1 MQATDDHGT
10 APTETTQRFPCAQ
23 CGAELHYAPGTESLR
38 CGHCGYENR
47 ITPSTARVQEL
58 DFHQVVA
65 ELTAREN
72 RQESIVNH
80 CDACGAEYSF
90 DPAVHADTCPFCGSA
105 AVAGT
110 TRHRHLQV
118 NALLPFAIPAGQ
130 ARDLFR
136 RWLRR
141 LWFAPGKLKRY
152 GRDDSKLTGMY
163 VPYWTYDAAT
173 VTAYEG
179 MRGDYYQVPETYQTV
194 ENGQTVTRTRMVT
207 NIRWSPAAGTVARD
221 FDDVLVLASQTLSGY
236 LTEALEPWDL
246 QNVRPYQEEYL
257 SGFRSEMYQLDP
269 AQGFDRARQIM
280 ARTIT
285 VDVARDIGG
294 DQQQIAR
301 LDTRYGDIRCKHIL
315 LPIWVSAFRF
325 RNKTYRFLVNGR
337 TGEVQ
342 GERPYSPWK
351 IIAAVIFGVV
361 LAAVLALLFS
371 QQGQVH
377 YYYPHSAYPF
387 SPP

>member
-10 APTETTQRFPCAQ
+10 APAPAAQRFPCAQ

-38 CGHCGYENR
+38 CQHCGYENR
-47 ITPSTARVQEL
+47 ITPAAARVQEM

-65 ELTAREN
+65 ELAVRES

-90 DPAVHADTCPFCGSA
+90 DPAVHAGTCPFCGSA

-136 RWLRR
+136 RWLRS

-179 MRGDYYQVPETYQTV
+179 MRGDFYQVPETYQTV
-194 ENGQTVTRTRMVT
+194 ENGQAVTRTRMVT
-207 NIRWSPAAGTVARD
+207 KIRWSPAAGTVARD
-221 FDDVLVLASQTLSGY
+221 FDDVLVLASQSLAGY
-236 LTEALEPWDL
+236 LAEELEPWDL
-246 QNVRPYQEEYL
+246 QNVQPYQEEYL

-269 AQGFDRARQIM
+269 AQGFDRAREIM
-280 ARTIT
+280 ARAIT
-285 VDVARDIGG
+285 VAVARDIGG
-294 DQQQIAR
+294 DQQRIGR
-301 LDTRYGDIRCKHIL
+301 LDTRYGNIRCKHIL
-315 LPIWVSAFRF
+315 LPVWVSAFRF
-325 RNKTYRFLVNGR
+325 RDKTYRFLVNGR

-351 IIAAVIFGVV
+351 IIAAVIFCAV
-361 LAAVLALLFS
+361 LAAVLVLLFS
-371 QQGQVH
+371 QQGRLH
-377 YYYPHSAYPF
+377 YYY
-387 SPP
+387 

>member
-1 MQATDDHGT
+1 MQATDDLGM
-10 APTETTQRFPCAQ
+10 APAEAARRFPCAQ

-47 ITPSTARVQEL
+47 IMPSTAQVQEL

-65 ELTAREN
+65 ELAARES

-90 DPAVHADTCPFCGSA
+90 DPAIHADTCPFCGAA

-130 ARDLFR
+130 SRDLFR
-136 RWLRR
+136 RWLQS

-152 GRDDSKLTGMY
+152 GRDDSRLTGMY

-173 VTAYEG
+173 RTAYQG

-194 ENGQTVTRTRMVT
+194 ENGRTVTRTRMVT
-207 NIRWSPAAGTVARD
+207 RIRWNPAAGTVTRD
-221 FDDVLVLASQTLSGY
+221 FDDVLVLASETLSGY
-236 LTEALEPWDL
+236 LTEELEPWDL

-269 AQGFDRARQIM
+269 AQGFDQARQIM

-285 VDVARDIGG
+285 VDVARAIGG

-351 IIAAVIFGVV
+351 IVAAVIFGIV

-371 QQGQVH
+371 QQGQLH
-377 YYYPHSAYPF
+377 Y
-387 SPP
+387 

>member
-1 MQATDDHGT
+1 MQATEDHGM
-10 APTETTQRFPCAQ
+10 AAAQRFPCAQ
-23 CGAELHYAPGTESLR
+23 CGAELHYAPGTETLR
-38 CGHCGYENR
+38 CAHCGYENR
-47 ITPSTARVQEL
+47 ITPSTTPVREL

-65 ELTAREN
+65 ELAARES

-90 DPAVHADTCPFCGSA
+90 DPALHADTCPFCGSA

-110 TRHRHLQV
+110 THHRHLPV
-118 NALLPFAIPAGQ
+118 NALLPFAVPAVQ
-130 ARDLFR
+130 SRDLFR
-136 RWLRR
+136 RWLQS

-152 GRDDSKLTGMY
+152 GRDDSKLTGLY

-173 VTAYEG
+173 VTTYEG

-207 NIRWSPAAGTVARD
+207 KIRWSPAAGTVARD
-221 FDDVLVLASQTLSGY
+221 FDDVLVLASQTLSRY
-236 LTEALEPWDL
+236 LTEELAPWDL
-246 QNVRPYQEEYL
+246 YNVQPYQEEYL

-269 AQGFDRARQIM
+269 AQGFDQAREIM
-280 ARTIT
+280 ARTING
-285 VDVARDIGG
+285 DVARDIGG
-294 DQQQIAR
+294 DQQRIGR
-301 LDTRYGDIRCKHIL
+301 LDTRYGNIRCKHIL

-351 IIAAVIFGVV
+351 IVAAVVFCIV

-371 QQGQVH
+371 QQGQLH
-377 YYYPHSAYPF
+377 YYY
-387 SPP
+387 